1 MDGHSALAGN
11 ELREEDKMRISNT
24 YLSDRAKASLMR
36 VYGGD
41 ADLANPHR
49 VATSG
54 QSSGTVARACS
65 CTPPAD
71 GLVDSQSRGALAT
84 CGESLAIPEK
94 REHAVRTFLGIALT
108 LMALNIGTAIVAQ
121 APAVIA
127 VAGVA
132 FAMLM
137 MMRVMF
143 GKLFELDH
151 RERDI
156 MTCKARDSQS
166 AGPSIFSKSKA
177 RYAASCSKLKAALG
191 TLCKDSYCRTIC
203 DEAMLQL
210 DNAGRHYAEI
220 LSICDRHTANTNEAD
235 AYIGFACD
243 AYGQVIRNV
252 DAIRNGL
259 ARIAGTEAAPAAI
272 CPAMTVLL
280 AKNGE
285 LVQTMG
291 EFVARLSC

>member
-1 MDGHSALAGN
+1 M
-11 ELREEDKMRISNT
+11 REQDKMRISNT

-36 VYGGD
+36 GYGGD
-41 ADLANPHR
+41 ADLANPYR
-49 VATSG
+49 LIMSEQDGSTTS
-54 QSSGTVARACS
+54 RAYLS
-65 CTPPAD
+65 HPSTDEFPDA
-71 GLVDSQSRGALAT
+71 Q

-94 REHAVRTFLGIALT
+94 REHAVRTFLGIALA

-121 APAVIA
+121 TPAVIA

-132 FAMLM
+132 FVMLL

-143 GKLFELDH
+143 GKLFELD
-151 RERDI
+151 RLERDV
-156 MTCKARDSQS
+156 MARKGWCSQPADAS
-166 AGPSIFSKSKA
+166 VFSEA
-177 RYAASCSKLKAALG
+177 TVRYADSCAELKAALES
-191 TLCKDSYCRTIC
+191 LRNDPRCRPVC
-203 DEAMLQL
+203 DEVTLQL

-235 AYIGFACD
+235 AYIGLACD

-259 ARIAGTEAAPAAI
+259 ARIAVTEAAPAAI